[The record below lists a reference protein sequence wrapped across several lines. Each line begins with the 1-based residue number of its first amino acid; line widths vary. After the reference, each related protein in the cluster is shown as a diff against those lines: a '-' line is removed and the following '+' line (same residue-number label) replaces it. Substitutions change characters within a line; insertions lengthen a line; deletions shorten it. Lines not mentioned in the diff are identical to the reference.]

1 MDDLISRNAI
11 LREIMGRP
19 PEAHY
24 PDYYAAIVQQIPAV
38 CSVVVGDTGLAVGN
52 VDFEKLC
59 DKERLQQVWKHIE
72 DRSQAITD
80 GYVSVNDLYKVLR
93 DEYEVVLWL

>member
-1 MDDLISRNAI
+1 MS
-11 LREIMGRP
+11 
-19 PEAHY
+19 
-24 PDYYAAIVQQIPAV
+24 
-38 CSVVVGDTGLAVGN
+38 
-52 VDFEKLC
+52 K

>member
-1 MDDLISRNAI
+1 MSKGKKKHTPARNIPVSKADVERAKK
-11 LREIMGRP
+11 L
-19 PEAHY
+19 
-24 PDYYAAIVQQIPAV
+24 AADEGVKLAMVIFL
-38 CSVVVGDTGLAVGN
+38 SVLLDKEGY
-52 VDFEKLC
+52 

>member
-38 CSVVVGDTGLAVGN
+38 QPPVELEMTIYDTEEVYKGCTV
-52 VDFEKLC
+52 
-59 DKERLQQVWKHIE
+59 QVWSNSKTGETSIGWYQE
-72 DRSQAITD
+72 
-80 GYVSVNDLYKVLR
+80 
-93 DEYEVVLWL
+93 

>member
-1 MDDLISRNAI
+1 MSKGKKKHTPARNIPVSKADVDRAKK
-11 LREIMGRP
+11 L
-19 PEAHY
+19 
-24 PDYYAAIVQQIPAV
+24 AADEGVKLAMVIFL
-38 CSVVVGDTGLAVGN
+38 SVLLDKEGY
-52 VDFEKLC
+52 

>member
-1 MDDLISRNAI
+1 MSKGKKKHTPARNIPVSKADVERAKK
-11 LREIMGRP
+11 L
-19 PEAHY
+19 
-24 PDYYAAIVQQIPAV
+24 AADEGVKLAMVIFL
-38 CSVVVGDTGLAVGN
+38 SVLLDKEGY
-52 VDFEKLC
+52 
-59 DKERLQQVWKHIE
+59 DKERLQQVWKYIE

>member
-1 MDDLISRNAI
+1 LSKGKKKHTPARNIPVSKADVERAKK
-11 LREIMGRP
+11 L
-19 PEAHY
+19 
-24 PDYYAAIVQQIPAV
+24 AADEGVKLAMVIFL
-38 CSVVVGDTGLAVGN
+38 SVLLDKEGY
-52 VDFEKLC
+52 